1 MNMLIRLSWR
11 NIWRNKVRSL
21 VVIIAVAVGITG
33 GIFIIGTMN
42 GMVNQQ
48 TDSIIHNE
56 ISHIQIHHPRFN
68 DNLNPSLLINHVD
81 KKIKSLQANA
91 RVAAISY
98 RSKATAMAT
107 TANTGAGVVI
117 MGIEPE
123 IEKKITNIH
132 NKIIEGSYFE
142 KATKSNPIIIGQKL
156 SETLGVKINSKVVI
170 TLQAIDGEITWLLFR
185 VAGIFKTNDTRFDEM
200 NVFVLAN
207 DLNKAIGIDSGLAN
221 EIAIL
226 SHNRDEAV
234 ELAEELQTVFPG
246 LSVQSW
252 KELRP
257 SLIVVL
263 VMMEQMGYWLMV
275 IILVAL
281 VFGIINTMLM
291 VIMERKRELG
301 MLMSVGMNRRRIFSL
316 ILLETSLLSMVGAF
330 SGLSMGIALIA
341 VLGKTGINFGMW
353 AEGLESVGYSAFVY
367 PEVSVSFYI
376 TITILVLFTAITA
389 SVWPT
394 RKALNLDPA
403 QAVREE

>member
-1 MNMLIRLSWR
+1 MKRLMRLSWR

-21 VVIIAVAVGITG
+21 VVIVAVAVGITG

-48 TDSIIHNE
+48 TDSIIQNE
-56 ISHIQIHHPRFN
+56 ISHIQIHHPEFN
-68 DNLNPSLLINHVD
+68 DNLNPALLIEQVD
-81 KKIKSLQANA
+81 EKVTSLRAFPQA
-91 RVAAISY
+91 VAVSY
-98 RSKATAMAT
+98 RSKSSAMAS
-107 TANTGAGVVI
+107 TANTGAGVII
-117 MGIEPE
+117 MGIAPNT
-123 IEKKITNIH
+123 EKKVTQIH
-132 NKIIEGSYFE
+132 NKIIEGSYFDE
-142 KATKSNPIIIGQKL
+142 ATKSNPIVIGKKL
-156 SETLGVKINSKVVI
+156 AEKLGAKINSKIVI
-170 TLQAIDGEITWLLFR
+170 TLQALDGEITWLLFR

-200 NVFVLAN
+200 NVFVLAD
-207 DLNKAIGIDSGLAN
+207 DLNKAIGINAGMAN
-221 EIAIL
+221 EIAII
-226 SHNRDEAV
+226 SHDREAAV
-234 ELAEELQTVFPG
+234 LLTEELKSFFPE

-316 ILLETSLLSMVGAF
+316 ILLETSMLSMVGAL
-330 SGLSMGIALIA
+330 SGLSAGIALIA
-341 VLGKTGINFGMW
+341 LFGKTGINFGMW

-367 PEVSVSFYI
+367 PEVTVSFYI
-376 TITILVLFTAITA
+376 TITILVLFTAIIA
-389 SVWPT
+389 SIWPT
-394 RKALNLDPA
+394 RKALKLNPA

>member
-1 MNMLIRLSWR
+1 VAFVCNNSCEQR
-11 NIWRNKVRSL
+11 NYPLRSNLEASNRN
-21 VVIIAVAVGITG
+21 
-33 GIFIIGTMN
+33 
-42 GMVNQQ
+42 
-48 TDSIIHNE
+48 
-56 ISHIQIHHPRFN
+56 
-68 DNLNPSLLINHVD
+68 
-81 KKIKSLQANA
+81 
-91 RVAAISY
+91 
-98 RSKATAMAT
+98 
-107 TANTGAGVVI
+107 
-117 MGIEPE
+117 
-123 IEKKITNIH
+123 
-132 NKIIEGSYFE
+132 
-142 KATKSNPIIIGQKL
+142 
-156 SETLGVKINSKVVI
+156 KINSKIVI
-170 TLQAIDGEITWLLFR
+170 TLQAIDGNITWLLFR
-185 VAGIFKTNDTRFDEM
+185 VAGIYKTNDTRFDEM

>member
-1 MNMLIRLSWR
+1 
-11 NIWRNKVRSL
+11 
-21 VVIIAVAVGITG
+21 VIIAVAVGITG

-48 TDSIIHNE
+48 TDNIIHNE
-56 ISHIQIHHPRFN
+56 ISHIQLHHPQFN
-68 DNLNPSLLINHVD
+68 DNLNPSLLIDQVD
-81 KKIKSLQANA
+81 EKINLLKAIPQ
-91 RVAAISY
+91 VEAISY
-98 RSKATAMAT
+98 RSKATAMAS

-117 MGIEPE
+117 MGIDPLT
-123 IEKKITNIH
+123 EKKVTNIH
-132 NKIIEGSYFE
+132 NKIIEGSYFDE
-142 KATKSNPIIIGQKL
+142 EMKSNPIVIGQKL
-156 SETLGVKINSKVVI
+156 AETLGAKINSKIVI

-185 VAGIFKTNDTRFDEM
+185 VAGIFKTNDSRFDEM
-200 NVFVLAN
+200 SVFVLAD
-207 DLNKAIGIDSGLAN
+207 DLNKAIGIAPGMAS

-226 SHNRDEAV
+226 SQDRETAIS
-234 ELAEELQTVFPG
+234 LADELQQIFPA

-275 IILVAL
+275 IILIAL

-301 MLMSVGMNRRRIFSL
+301 MLMSVGMNRRRVFSL
-316 ILLETSLLSMVGAF
+316 ILLETAMLSMVGAMT
-330 SGLSMGIALIA
+330 GLSLGIALIA
-341 VLGKTGINFGMW
+341 FFSKTGINFGMW
-353 AEGLESVGYSAFVY
+353 AEGLESVGYSAYVY
-367 PEVSVSFYI
+367 PEVSPDFYL
-376 TITILVLFTAITA
+376 TITILVLVTAIIA

-394 RKALNLDPA
+394 RKALSLNPA

>member
-56 ISHIQIHHPRFN
+56 ISHIQIHHPQFT
-68 DNLNPSLLINHVD
+68 DNLNPSLLINNVD
-81 KKIKSLQANA
+81 EKINTLQAIPQVIA
-91 RVAAISY
+91 VSC
-98 RSKATAMAT
+98 RSKATAMAS
-107 TANTGAGVVI
+107 TANTGAGVII
-117 MGIEPE
+117 MGIEPNK
-123 IEKKITNIH
+123 EKKVTNIH
-132 NKIIEGSYFE
+132 AKIIEGSYFE
-142 KATKSNPIIIGQKL
+142 EEIKSNPIVIGQKL
-156 SETLGVKINSKVVI
+156 AETLGAKINSKIVI
-170 TLQAIDGEITWLLFR
+170 TLQAIDGNITWLLFR
-185 VAGIFKTNDTRFDEM
+185 VAGIYKTNDTRFDEM
-200 NVFVLAN
+200 NVFVLADDFN
-207 DLNKAIGIDSGLAN
+207 EAIGILPGNAN
-221 EIAIL
+221 EIAIIAADRDGAVVL
-226 SHNRDEAV
+226 SEQLKS
-234 ELAEELQTVFPG
+234 EFPQ

-316 ILLETSLLSMVGAF
+316 ILLETSMLSMVGAF
-330 SGLSMGIALIA
+330 SGLSLGIALIA
-341 VLGKTGINFGMW
+341 VFGKTGINFGMW

-367 PEVSVSFYI
+367 PEVSVGFYI
-376 TITILVLFTAITA
+376 TITILVLFTAIIA
-389 SVWPT
+389 SIWPT
-394 RKALNLDPA
+394 RKALNLNPA